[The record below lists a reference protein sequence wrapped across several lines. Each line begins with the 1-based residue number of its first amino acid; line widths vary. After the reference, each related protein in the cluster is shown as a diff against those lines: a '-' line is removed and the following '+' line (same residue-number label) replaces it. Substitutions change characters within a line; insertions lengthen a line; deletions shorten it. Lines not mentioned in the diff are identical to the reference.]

1 MEGVGRYCGRLEE
14 VCEIVM
20 NIFLLI
26 LSTAMA
32 VGYIIGCIARL
43 GVLDS
48 LSATYYSLGKYGWIF
63 QSCIFLI
70 GLLLLPVWLSLSKE
84 SFQFLVFL
92 SCASLCFVASAPC
105 FKLELQ
111 GRVHYSAAIVC
122 CISVF
127 SWQILEGLWDV
138 MLWFVWIGGMLTL
151 TNRNKWC
158 WWLECAAIGSLF
170 ANLWRLV

>member
-1 MEGVGRYCGRLEE
+1 M
-14 VCEIVM
+14 
-20 NIFLLI
+20 LLALII
-26 LSTAMA
+26 LIS
-32 VGYIIGCIARL
+32 VYLLGCIIKF
-43 GVLDS
+43 GIPES
-48 LSATYYSLGKYGWIF
+48 LSETYYSLGKRGWIF
-63 QSCIFLI
+63 QALMLGI
-70 GLLLLPVWLSLSKE
+70 GGSLLPVWLSVAE
-84 SFQFLVFL
+84 EPYQFLVFL

-127 SWQILEGLWDV
+127 TWQILEELWDV
-138 MLWFVWIGGMLTL
+138 TLWFVWIGGMLTL
-151 TNRNKWC
+151 INRSKWC